1 MKELLRQP
9 GIDVN
14 PVDNEGMTPVMEAT
28 KYGKFES
35 LKVKR
40 KQNRK
45 SENTEIIK
53 VLLEDSRVDLDVD
66 DEDGTIEELLGAGLS
81 YPIPPP
87 KITFAWNLFQTA
99 RADATASIQDEKE
112 RNKVAV
118 IVINCDYK
126 QSKFYDDLEGPQNDL
141 QLAKKLFEA
150 KGYVIYIIKNSKMI
164 NEDVLDL
171 IEDKHLG

>member
-14 PVDNEGMTPVMEAT
+14 PVDNDGMTPVMEAT

-35 LKVKR
+35 LKVKK
-40 KQNRK
+40 KQNCK

-66 DEDGTIEELLGAGLS
+66 DEDGTIEELLGTGLPHHLAPHPQEIS
-81 YPIPPP
+81 MA
-87 KITFAWNLFQTA
+87 KGLFKA
-99 RADATASIQDEKE
+99 AKAKGNVSKDGK
-112 RNKVAV
+112 KVAV

-126 QSKFYDDLEGPQNDL
+126 ESKFYDDLEGP
-141 QLAKKLFEA
+141 KKRLEA
-150 KGYVIYIIKNSKMI
+150 CKEAV
-164 NEDVLDL
+164 
-171 IEDKHLG
+171 